1 MMTLFISTF
10 ASIVFVWVHH
20 ALAPATYAEYIP
32 TNNNTKT
39 IMTKKKE
46 STGQE
51 RRNEFPKGMRL
62 YDLVKKEYRSE
73 LRELVKNLRQWLI
86 DGENTDWRKIKRID
100 IDKSKIKHSRRCKD
114 ENNIITKDEF
124 IEIISE
130 FLFSIGRGKGLNMSL
145 EAFIRYLASP
155 KHSNF
160 GMQVN
165 SLTTKIHRQLAY
177 LESKKK
183 LVALKE

>member
-1 MMTLFISTF
+1 
-10 ASIVFVWVHH
+10 
-20 ALAPATYAEYIP
+20 
-32 TNNNTKT
+32 
-39 IMTKKKE
+39 MTKKKE

-51 RRNEFPKGMRL
+51 RRNEFPWGIRL

-73 LRELVKNLRQWLI
+73 LRELVENLRQWLI

-114 ENNIITKDEF
+114 ENKITKDEF

-130 FLFSIGRGKGLNMSL
+130 FLFSIGRGKGLDVSL

-155 KHSNF
+155 KHSNI
-160 GMQVN
+160 GWKVN

-183 LVALKE
+183 VVALKQQKDLRIIK

>member
-1 MMTLFISTF
+1 MKK
-10 ASIVFVWVHH
+10 
-20 ALAPATYAEYIP
+20 YA
-32 TNNNTKT
+32 
-39 IMTKKKE
+39 KKSKA
-46 STGQE
+46 QE
-51 RRNEFPKGMRL
+51 KRNEFQKGKRL
-62 YDLVKKEYRSE
+62 IDLVKKDHH
-73 LRELVKNLRQWLI
+73 RELQVLVENLRPWLI
-86 DGENTDWRKIKRID
+86 DGEDADWKKIRRID
-100 IDKSKIKHSRRCKD
+100 IDYSIIKHSRRCKG
-114 ENNIITKDEF
+114 ENIITKDEF

-130 FLFSIGRGKGLNMSL
+130 FLICIGRGKGLNVSL
-145 EAFIRYLASP
+145 EAFIRYLVSP

>member
-1 MMTLFISTF
+1 M
-10 ASIVFVWVHH
+10 
-20 ALAPATYAEYIP
+20 
-32 TNNNTKT
+32 
-39 IMTKKKE
+39 KKKRKV
-46 STGQE
+46 QK
-51 RRNEFPKGMRL
+51 NEFPKGKRF
-62 YDLVKKEYRSE
+62 YDVVKEGYRSNLQLLVE
-73 LRELVKNLRQWLI
+73 KLRPWII
-86 DGENTDWRKIKRID
+86 DGENADWKKIKRID

-124 IEIISE
+124 IEMISE
-130 FLFSIGRGKGLNMSL
+130 FLICIGRGEGLNMSL